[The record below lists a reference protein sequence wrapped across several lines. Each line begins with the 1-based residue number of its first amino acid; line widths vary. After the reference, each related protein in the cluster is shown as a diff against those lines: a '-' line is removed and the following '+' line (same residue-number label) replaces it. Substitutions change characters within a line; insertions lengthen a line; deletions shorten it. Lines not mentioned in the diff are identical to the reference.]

1 MITLIGLGTGDID
14 TLSRGAERALRQA
27 SRRQENQTGRL
38 YLRTARHPV
47 ADALREWGLVWESFD
62 ALYEAA
68 PDFAAV
74 YAAIADRVLC
84 DAAAVGSDGEP
95 LPVAL
100 AVPGHPLFA
109 EESVR
114 LIVEGANRAGIPFQ
128 IVTSGSFV
136 EAALTAAGASLG
148 DGCDIRDA
156 LTLPLAD
163 AIGPQGEVM
172 AGGADVS
179 RGLLLY
185 QIYDSASASHA
196 KLALMRRYPDDWE
209 ISLIRQAGVAGQ
221 ESVRRI
227 PLFRLDRETVDHLT
241 SVYVPPLPAAL
252 RRPDFAALVG
262 LMARLRSPS
271 GCPWDREQ
279 THATLRK
286 YFIEETYEVI
296 EAIDA
301 DDPELLC
308 EELGDALLQVVFHAQ
323 LASETGDF
331 DAGDVI
337 GRIVAK
343 LVRRHPHV
351 FGTVAVA
358 DSAEV
363 LKNWEQIKRAE
374 KGDRAEAWRP
384 SLLDGVP
391 KGLPALMQA
400 MEISK
405 RAVKVGFEWP
415 DFDSVLEKFDE
426 ETRELKAELA
436 AEAPDKAR
444 IFAELGDLLFT
455 VVQIARW
462 QKIDSEDALRQM
474 LARFSARFRFM
485 ETKAR
490 EQNQSLD
497 SLPPRRTRRPLG
509 RRETGRGFKKRI
521 NACPTRRSIGAS
533 GRRYFVLGA
542 VRAYFLT
549 RVAPRKALR

>member
-1 MITLIGLGTGDID
+1 MITLIGLGAGDMD
-14 TLSRGAERALRQA
+14 TLSRGAESALRQA
-27 SRRQENQTGRL
+27 SRLHESGAGRL

-47 ADALREWGLVWESFD
+47 VDALREWGLVWQAFD
-62 ALYEAA
+62 PLYESL

-74 YAAIADRVLC
+74 YAAIAAQILSN
-84 DAAAVGSDGEP
+84 AATVGADGE
-95 LPVAL
+95 LAPVAL

-114 LIVEGANRAGIPFQ
+114 LILDGAARAKLPCE
-128 IVTSGSFV
+128 IVGSGSFV
-136 EAALTAAGASLG
+136 EAALSAARVSLG
-148 DGCDIRDA
+148 DGCDVRDA

-163 AIGPQGEVM
+163 AIGPQGEIL
-172 AGGADVS
+172 AGGVDVS

-185 QIYDSASASHA
+185 QVYDSASASHA
-196 KLALMRRYPDDWE
+196 KLALMRHYPDDWE
-209 ISLIRQAGVAGQ
+209 VAIVRQAGVAGH
-221 ESVRRI
+221 ESVLRV
-227 PLFRLDRETVDHLT
+227 PLFRLDREAVDHLT

-252 RRPDFAALVG
+252 RKADFASLVG
-262 LMARLRSPS
+262 LMARLRSPN

-286 YFIEETYEVI
+286 YFIEETYEVL

-331 DAGDVI
+331 DANDVI
-337 GRIVAK
+337 GKIVSK

-351 FGTVAVA
+351 FGTVEVA
-358 DSAEV
+358 GSAEV
-363 LKNWEQIKRAE
+363 LANWEQIKRAE
-374 KGDRAEAWRP
+374 KADDADWRP
-384 SLLDGVP
+384 SALDGVP

-415 DFDSVLEKFDE
+415 DFDSVMAKFDE
-426 ETRELKAELA
+426 ETAELKAELA
-436 AEAPDKAR
+436 AETPDKAR

-455 VVQIARW
+455 LVQVARW
-462 QKIDSEDALRQM
+462 QKLDPEDSLRQM

-485 ETKAR
+485 ESAAR
-490 EQNQSLD
+490 EKNLSLD
-497 SLPPRRTRRPLG
+497 SLPIGELDRLW
-509 RRETGRGFKKRI
+509 
-521 NACPTRRSIGAS
+521 NAAKQAGI
-533 GRRYFVLGA
+533 
-542 VRAYFLT
+542 
-549 RVAPRKALR
+549 